1 MEKTYLALIAVVVV
15 LAVAVAL
22 LAPTGDHETPKK
34 TTPAPATSQPPATTA
49 PPQTTQPPETTSPPQ
64 TTQPPET
71 QQPNIELPSERSI
84 CDLVKIASVRGW
96 RYEDSN
102 GTWFEFS
109 YSVKGRE
116 NVGGVQ
122 ALKVEITAEGSDAEE
137 EVGYLWLDTTAC
149 RVVQLQLPDGTLL
162 TGVLAEQAAAPILQ
176 SLLVPILTS
185 EGIASEVL
193 AAEQA
198 GWQVSWSDLGAR
210 SVAGRSMH
218 VMRFVA
224 HPLPGSEDY
233 GQVSKVTVEVGDLG
247 GGLWMVVYV
256 KQELPNGGWMAL
268 KVTKL

>member
-1 MEKTYLALIAVVVV
+1 MEKTYLAVIAVVVV

-22 LAPTGDHETPKK
+22 LVPAGGSEAPEK
-34 TTPAPATSQPPATTA
+34 TTPAPVTSQPPATTA
-49 PPQTTQPPETTSPPQ
+49 APQTTQPPGTTSPPQ

-71 QQPNIELPSERSI
+71 QRPNIELPSEESI
-84 CDLVKIASVRGW
+84 CDLVQVVPERGW

-102 GTWFEFS
+102 GTWFELS
-109 YSVKGRE
+109 YSVEGNE

-122 ALKVEITAEGSDAEE
+122 ALKIAITGEGSDAERE
-137 EVGYLWLDTTAC
+137 TGYFWLDMSAC
-149 RVVQLQLPDGTLL
+149 RIVQLQLPDGTLL
-162 TGVLAEQAAAPILQ
+162 TGALAEQTATPILQ
-176 SLLVPILTS
+176 TLLLPVLTS
-185 EGIASEVL
+185 EGIAAEVI

-218 VMRFVA
+218 VVRFVA

-256 KQELPNGGWMAL
+256 KEELPNGGWMTL
-268 KVTKL
+268 RVTKL